1 MHVVQWNLTN
11 PNSLGPELVQISEI
25 FGLMKQY
32 IRMGEL
38 SLFYLLHTKITMNII
53 EMAVQ
58 INEGSD

>member
-1 MHVVQWNLTN
+1 
-11 PNSLGPELVQISEI
+11 
-25 FGLMKQY
+25 
-32 IRMGEL
+32 MGEL